1 MKKLLFF
8 LAACAVSL
16 STMAAITPAK
26 STLDFGTVS
35 IKGQTYAEGELK
47 LNVSWTGLAQY
58 AHLFVE
64 FQDVPAEGCAFWAD
78 TDDLITEGSGHPKIT
93 EYDFT
98 LTFLADAA
106 GTYTCKMYLY
116 ALNTSYDYDEAY
128 VDLKVVVTDEAIVDQ
143 VVPYT
148 RVNSTSDLAIGD
160 EIIFVNESKPAVS
173 GALKGAYLQEVTENV
188 TVNATTGEA
197 KVPESAQSFIVGK
210 YNSNWN
216 FTAKGTSDYLL
227 LIIDSSDDNY
237 KGLAIGAA
245 VGGKKVNGWS
255 ISISGGEAE
264 ITYPQDNTFKMWF
277 NGDRFKTYKGTT
289 TYTPIAIYK
298 KSGEAQDVTSKLEI
312 SPVAPID
319 FGKLACS
326 ATKSVEINYTAEN
339 LEKDIKWQIIGAD
352 KADFE
357 VTPSI
362 STNRTSGKVT
372 VTYKGTST
380 KSGALAAALYYGTWN
395 AKKDTMYNSFPISIN
410 LIKLN
415 SIAFKQTTY
424 EVLKGVELDLSGE
437 VTFDPSDVSE
447 KGLTWGFKN
456 SESFATITDA
466 GVFKAT
472 ATGDRVVVAKSVL
485 DENIQATCTVKVS
498 LPVATEV
505 LLDKTA
511 LTLHKDEYYD
521 ITATIKPDGTEK
533 QVKYENDNTAAVS
546 IQKQSNG
553 KFRITGKSF
562 GSGTETANVKFYV
575 DGKAE
580 IYTMCVVTVE
590 PVAVTSITFDES
602 SVTVNKGSTLD
613 MTTIMHINPEPGA
626 GRDNPATYET
636 SDLDVAQVD
645 GDGLLTAL
653 DEGTATITV
662 SAGGKSG
669 TITVVVGAP
678 KMFSKVYDPSQLGD
692 KDTIVLASLTGP
704 VMAGAFDASANKMTP
719 LTENITV
726 SATEAFADDAI
737 RIVLEA
743 TSTANQYKIKIAGTT
758 TYFGNAS
765 KAEIKKAT
773 KAADNWFWD
782 AVADGTNGVI
792 IKNSTNTSRYIGRD
806 GNFVRAYS
814 DKTKLYVYVR
824 KYHDPATGVENVEAE
839 KVPAQKMLHEGRI
852 VILRD
857 GVMYEIDGRRTK

>member
-16 STMAAITPAK
+16 STFAAITPAK

-35 IKGQTYAEGELK
+35 IKGLDYAEGELK

-64 FQDVPAEGCAFWAD
+64 FQDVPAEGCAFFVD

-93 EYDFT
+93 EYEYT
-98 LTFLADAA
+98 VSFLAEEA
-106 GTYTCKMYLY
+106 GTYTCKMRLY
-116 ALNTSYDYDEAY
+116 GTNGTTYDYDEAF
-128 VDLKVVVTDEAIVDQ
+128 VDLKVVVTNEAIAGKVF
-143 VVPYT
+143 PCT
-148 RVNSTSDLAIGD
+148 RVTSLSDGD
-160 EIIFVNESKPAVS
+160 VIVFVNEDANVVAGPHNSTFLPEVS
-173 GALKGAYLQEVTENV
+173 DNVTIDAAHGTATITEDAGFFTVGKSGSVYTFTSADNKLLGGDGKALKLGEGTTNWTVTFDENDAIV
-188 TVNATTGEA
+188 MPKSSSYPMQYNA
-197 KVPESAQSFIVGK
+197 
-210 YNSNWN
+210 
-216 FTAKGTSDYLL
+216 
-227 LIIDSSDDNY
+227 
-237 KGLAIGAA
+237 
-245 VGGKKVNGWS
+245 
-255 ISISGGEAE
+255 
-264 ITYPQDNTFKMWF
+264 
-277 NGDRFKTYKGTT
+277 GDARFKLYNDGS
-289 TYTPIAIYK
+289 YASVQIYK
-298 KSGEAQDVTSKLEI
+298 KSGGAVEVTSKLEI
-312 SPVAPID
+312 DPSAIN
-319 FGKLACS
+319 FGDLACS

-380 KSGALAAALYYGTWN
+380 KSGSLAAALYYGTWN

-485 DENIQATCTVKVS
+485 DENIQAQCTVKVS

-505 LLDKTA
+505 QLDKTA

-626 GRDNPATYET
+626 ARDNTVTYGT

-669 TITVVVGAP
+669 TIIVVVGAP

-692 KDTIVLASLTGP
+692 KDTIILANAS
-704 VMAGAFDASANKMTP
+704 VMAGAFDATNKKMTP
-719 LTENITV
+719 LTSGFTV
-726 SATEAFADDAI
+726 TSTEAYSDDAQRLVI
-737 RIVLEA
+737 NINSKDTTLTLA
-743 TSTANQYKIKIAGTT
+743 GKTSKLSNPSGGDLQLNKANDTWQFK
-758 TYFGNAS
+758 
-765 KAEIKKAT
+765 
-773 KAADNWFWD
+773 
-782 AVADGTNGVI
+782 ADGTDVYVI
-792 IKNSTNTSRYIGRD
+792 NVGTGKYIGYNSSGQAFIRTY
-806 GNFVRAYS
+806 NSASYPKLFVF
-814 DKTKLYVYVR
+814 VR
-824 KYHDPATGVENVEAE
+824 KYHAPATGVENVEAE

-857 GVMYEIDGRRTK
+857 GVMYEIDGRRTE